1 MDKVTY
7 RLLGSKI
14 GLRSL
19 NKEDAW
25 GNYYSWLQTP
35 EIVEILTTQK
45 FPTSRE
51 NLENYIHNNNNA
63 GVEALFGICHLKTD
77 NLLGTLRL
85 SNFDWISGTASIGI
99 VIGDKNA
106 RGKGFAKEALLLCIS
121 YAFNTLNLQK
131 IYAGVASNNTPSLAL
146 FGSVM
151 QKEGIRRNHVFSEG
165 SLRDE
170 HMFAIFK

>member
-1 MDKVTY
+1 MNKIVY
-7 RLLGSKI
+7 RLLGNKI

-19 NKEDAW
+19 NKEDAS
-25 GNYYSWLQTP
+25 GDYYNWLQSP

-51 NLENYIHNNNNA
+51 NLENYIQNNNNA
-63 GVEALFGICHLKTD
+63 GVEALFGICHLKT
-77 NLLGTLRL
+77 NKLLGTVRL

-99 VIGDKNA
+99 IIGDKNA
-106 RGKGFAKEALLLCIS
+106 RGKGFAKEALLLIIS

-146 FGSVM
+146 FNSIM
-151 QKEGIRRNHVFSEG
+151 EKEGIRKNHVFSKG
-165 SLRDE
+165 SLHDE